1 MSSAANWSYTASAT
15 VWHVVSRDDWAGGTL
30 YSPPVVI
37 ACDYGAKAEQRTDSA
52 GREFTSRQM
61 VYTEHATAKPGDY
74 VLIGVSTE
82 PDPLAAGA
90 MEIRSVTRHADTFAR
105 LADDYELAS

>member
-1 MSSAANWSYTASAT
+1 MSSAAAWSYTAKAT
-15 VWHVVSRDDWAGGTL
+15 VWRVVSRDDWDGGVL
-30 YSPPVVI
+30 YALPVVI

-61 VYTEHATAKPGDY
+61 VYTEFAAAKPGDY
-74 VLIGVSTE
+74 VLIGVSSE
-82 PDPLAAGA
+82 PDPLVAGA
-90 MEIRSVTRHADTFAR
+90 MEIRSVTRHGDTFER